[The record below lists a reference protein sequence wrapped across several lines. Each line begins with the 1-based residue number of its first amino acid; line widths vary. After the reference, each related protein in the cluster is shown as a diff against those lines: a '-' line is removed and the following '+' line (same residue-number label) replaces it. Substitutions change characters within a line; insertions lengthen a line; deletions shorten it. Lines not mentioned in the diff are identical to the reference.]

1 MIIDPLISQ
10 IICMKNIDRF
20 SVTEVRCAV
29 IALSQDEGIDITRLR
44 QVVYDDL
51 HKLVRQG
58 LLSKKTASNGKESR
72 FIKTEEFD
80 PKLIAEESK
89 LFARKTS
96 KKLSEAIKSLYTDLS
111 TLNADLLQC
120 MGALDSFL
128 NLKKQHPEL
137 SDEFNE
143 FIHSTKEQKH
153 ILKGKIAATEEILKK
168 LKRKGK

>member
-1 MIIDPLISQ
+1 MSIDSLIRQ

-29 IALSQDEGIDITRLR
+29 IALSQDEEIDIARLR
-44 QVVYDDL
+44 QVIYDDL
-51 HKLVRQG
+51 QKLVNKG

-72 FIKTEEFD
+72 FIKTRAFD
-80 PKLIAEESK
+80 PKLITEKSK
-89 LFARKTS
+89 LLAKKTS
-96 KKLSEAIKSLYTDLS
+96 KKLSGTIESLYFDLN

-120 MGALDSFL
+120 LGALDSFL

-168 LKRKGK
+168 LKEKN

>member
-1 MIIDPLISQ
+1 
-10 IICMKNIDRF
+10 MKNINRF

-29 IALSQDEGIDITRLR
+29 IALSQDEKIDITRLR

-51 HKLVRQG
+51 NKLVKQG
-58 LLSKKTASNGKESR
+58 LLIKKTASNGKESR
-72 FIKTEEFD
+72 FIKTEAFE
-80 PKLIAEESK
+80 PKLIVEESK
-89 LFARKTS
+89 AFTRKPS
-96 KKLSEAIKSLYTDLS
+96 GKLCETINSLYADLS

-128 NLKKQHPEL
+128 NLKQQHPEL
-137 SDEFNE
+137 SDEFKE

-168 LKRKGK
+168 LKEKK